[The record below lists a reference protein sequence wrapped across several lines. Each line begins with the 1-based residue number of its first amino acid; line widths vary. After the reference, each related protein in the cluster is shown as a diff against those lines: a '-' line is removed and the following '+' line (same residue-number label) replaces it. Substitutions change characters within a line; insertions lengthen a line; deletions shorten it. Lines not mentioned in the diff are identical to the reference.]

1 MGPMNLKVARHACH
15 ICHVTCVTCVTC
27 NFLIIN
33 SHVTHVT
40 HVTWVTLV
48 KLLVHKSHV
57 THVTHVTGISCW
69 NFCTKIQKKH
79 VTGTRNTRMSH
90 LSLLCPIMSLI
101 WKCYLN
107 DKEHFHFHGGL
118 CKISIEIECLVNVS

>member
-1 MGPMNLKVARHACH
+1 MGHSGPKIHTMSRMSRMSRDMRDMQL
-15 ICHVTCVTCVTC
+15 
-27 NFLIIN
+27 

-57 THVTHVTGISCW
+57 THVTGISCW
-69 NFCTKIQKKH
+69 NFRTKIQKKH